1 MASQNDTVSM
11 QCTSTAT
18 PDFDAMSTDDEFGNA
33 PSNVSV
39 SVQTEISRPLLVD
52 NSTQTETIRPLH
64 VEVICNEEPAITS
77 SPIKRVVAESPAHQN
92 MSWESIDLND
102 ESFRPSASS
111 ESSESISTEDD
122 EAAVDDG
129 NCTFGH
135 KFIVFKSELK
145 KLMQICHYSP
155 FCPATIAKTNKIIK
169 GSGVTYE
176 LICNNHHTFSWS
188 SQPIVNKVPLGN
200 LLLTAATL
208 VTGNTY
214 TTVSEIFR
222 CCGIQCFCER
232 TFYNMQS
239 DWVFP
244 AISEMW
250 QVHQNQML
258 SRRYFQ
264 HLLFSMT
271 KINVTF

>member
-18 PDFDAMSTDDEFGNA
+18 PDFDAMSTDDEFENA

-77 SPIKRVVAESPAHQN
+77 APIKRVVAESPAHQN

-111 ESSESISTEDD
+111 ESSESISAEDD

-135 KFIVFKSELK
+135 KFIIFESELK
-145 KLMQICHYSP
+145 K
-155 FCPATIAKTNKIIK
+155 
-169 GSGVTYE
+169 TYANMP
-176 LICNNHHTFSWS
+176 L
-188 SQPIVNKVPLGN
+188 QPILPSHNCK
-200 LLLTAATL
+200 
-208 VTGNTY
+208 
-214 TTVSEIFR
+214 
-222 CCGIQCFCER
+222 
-232 TFYNMQS
+232 
-239 DWVFP
+239 
-244 AISEMW
+244 
-250 QVHQNQML
+250 NQ
-258 SRRYFQ
+258 
-264 HLLFSMT
+264 
-271 KINVTF
+271 